1 MTDFVT
7 FLLTKVYQPI
17 SISED
22 IIHKAFEHVV
32 KDVKY
37 HFPLCTTDDITRSI
51 QSNQNE
57 LAMFLFRLGQEL
69 RSEDLPTHQ
78 IHWLMKELC
87 GLEIYFN
94 NHIEEGFYII
104 HGQGTVIGSRNTIGK
119 GFKIHQGC
127 TIGHKI
133 NGGGDG
139 NRIGNNVT
147 MYANASVIGALDI
160 GDEAII
166 GAHALVL
173 EDIPK
178 HSKVISTAKTRIL
191 E

>member
-1 MTDFVT
+1 MVDFVT

-17 SISED
+17 SIPVD
-22 IIHKAFEHVV
+22 VINKAFERVV

-37 HFPLCTTDDITRSI
+37 HFPSLSANDITQSI

-57 LAMFLFRLGQEL
+57 LALFLFRLGQEL
-69 RSEDLPTHQ
+69 RSENLPTQ
-78 IHWLMKELC
+78 QVHWLMKELC

-94 NHIEEGFYII
+94 NQIEEGFYII
-104 HGQGTVIGSRNTIGK
+104 HGQGTVIGSRNTIGR

-139 NRIGNNVT
+139 NCIGNNVT
-147 MYANASVIGALDI
+147 MYANASVIGALNI
-160 GDEAII
+160 GDEVII

-178 HSKVISTAKTRIL
+178 NSKVITTAKTRIL